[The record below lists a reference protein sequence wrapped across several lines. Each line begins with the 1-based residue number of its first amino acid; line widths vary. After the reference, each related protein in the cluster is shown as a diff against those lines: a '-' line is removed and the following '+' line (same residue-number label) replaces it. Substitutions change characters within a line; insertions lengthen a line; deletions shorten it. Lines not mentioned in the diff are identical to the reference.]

1 MLGVGIDYGTSN
13 SSAAVFD
20 GERLHMI
27 EVDAAAVSPEVMPS
41 ALYLDRKLA
50 GTVGQAAI
58 DRYIRENAGRRVTL
72 EREQVGTIDIHVAT
86 TDQSQYLGGDGISFE
101 AQVHAFTDQ
110 GLPGRLFRGVKRWL
124 ATENFDR
131 LRVFEGRYR
140 LVALVTPVLAHL
152 AETARASGA
161 RTYVGRPVHYES
173 GGAGVDD
180 VAARRMRE
188 ACGHA
193 GLRDF
198 ALHPEPIGAALS
210 FLHRNP
216 DASPRLVLA
225 FDFGGGTLDFAL
237 IRARE
242 RAFEIL
248 ATHGIGFG
256 GDEINRTIYRAKVFP
271 ELGDGLFQHIPV
283 DDHLQRV
290 RFPFDIFADRLL
302 NWSLAFEL
310 NRPELCELMG
320 QAMRESADARRKLT
334 RLYEL
339 VTRNQAY
346 LVVQAIERAKVE
358 LSSRAATTI
367 EVEDL
372 DLDVPLSR
380 SELETLLEP
389 GLARIER
396 CIDELLE
403 RAGITAEAV
412 DVVVRTGGSSHIPIV
427 IERLD
432 ARFPGRVVAHDAFTS
447 IAAGLAIAAFRGDKA
462 A

>member
-1 MLGVGIDYGTSN
+1 
-13 SSAAVFD
+13 
-20 GERLHMI
+20 
-27 EVDAAAVSPEVMPS
+27 
-41 ALYLDRKLA
+41 
-50 GTVGQAAI
+50 
-58 DRYIRENAGRRVTL
+58 
-72 EREQVGTIDIHVAT
+72 
-86 TDQSQYLGGDGISFE
+86 
-101 AQVHAFTDQ
+101 
-110 GLPGRLFRGVKRWL
+110 
-124 ATENFDR
+124 
-131 LRVFEGRYR
+131 
-140 LVALVTPVLAHL
+140 
-152 AETARASGA
+152 
-161 RTYVGRPVHYES
+161 
-173 GGAGVDD
+173 
-180 VAARRMRE
+180 
-188 ACGHA
+188 
-193 GLRDF
+193 
-198 ALHPEPIGAALS
+198 
-210 FLHRNP
+210 
-216 DASPRLVLA
+216 VLA
-225 FDFGGGTLDFAL
+225 FDFGGGTLVFAL

-372 DLDVPLSR
+372 DLDVPLTR
-380 SELETLLEP
+380 SELEALLEP

-403 RAGITAEAV
+403 RAGIAAEAV

-427 IERLD
+427 IQRLD

>member
-13 SSAAVFD
+13 SSVAAFD
-20 GERLHMI
+20 GETLRMLEI
-27 EVDAAAVSPEVMPS
+27 DAGAASREVMPT

-72 EREQVGTIDIHVAT
+72 EREQVGQIEIHVAS
-86 TDQSQYLGGDGISFE
+86 TDESQYLGGDGISFE

-124 ATENFDR
+124 GTEKLDR
-131 LRVFEGRYR
+131 LRVFDGRYR
-140 LVALVTPVLAHL
+140 LVALVTPVLLHM
-152 AETARASGA
+152 AEAARASTA

-173 GGAGVDD
+173 GGPGADE

-193 GLRDF
+193 GLHDF
-198 ALHPEPIGAALS
+198 ALHPEPIAAALS
-210 FLHRNP
+210 YLHRHA
-216 DASPRLVLA
+216 DAQPRVVLA

-237 IRARE
+237 IRARG
-242 RAFEIL
+242 RDFEIL

-256 GDEINRTIYRAKVFP
+256 GDEINRILYRAKVFP
-271 ELGDGLFQHIPV
+271 ELGEGLFQHIPI
-283 DDHLQRV
+283 DDHVQRV
-290 RFPFDIFADRLL
+290 RFPFDIFAERLL

-310 NRPELCELMG
+310 NRTELCELIG
-320 QAMRESADARRKLT
+320 QGMRESAEARRKLG
-334 RLYEL
+334 RLFEL

-346 LVVQAIERAKVE
+346 LVIQAIERAKVE
-358 LSSRAATTI
+358 LSSRDATAI
-367 EVEDL
+367 QLEEL
-372 DLDVPLSR
+372 DLDVPLQR
-380 SELETLLEP
+380 RELEALLEP
-389 GLARIER
+389 GLARIDR

-403 RAGITAEAV
+403 RADLGAEAV
-412 DVVVRTGGSSHIPIV
+412 DVVVRTGGSSHIPVV
-427 IERLD
+427 IARLD
-432 ARFPGRVVAHDAFTS
+432 ARFPGRVVAHDPFTS